1 MSGSRRR
8 GRRPGSWELRVD
20 VGYDALTGQ
29 RRQRSIVFEGTAR
42 DADKKLAELTV
53 AASRGQ
59 LPAGSHTVAQLI
71 EAGLEHAATEGLERT
86 TLRGY
91 RRVAE
96 CQILP
101 ALGSR
106 RLTKLT
112 AEDLDAF
119 YRALAKKGYSYSTI
133 HQAHIVLRR
142 VLDTAVRWRWTSYNP
157 ARDARPPRVARL
169 EPVPVPLAVIPK
181 LLDGAAK
188 DHPDLAACIVL
199 ATDTG
204 ARRGELCGLRWSKVN
219 LETGKVRF
227 DRSIAEDGGVYE
239 KDTKNHQHRVVTL
252 SPPALD
258 VMKRHRAAMAE
269 RALACGVALSNDAFV
284 FSSTPDGSVHWW
296 PSNLST
302 SFRRLRQRLGLPDTV
317 KLHGLRHTQVTEL
330 LDAGVPIR
338 TVSGRVGH
346 RNPSTTTN
354 IYSHWIPESDERAAA
369 VVDARIWKQRGDVIV
384 PLVQAAKGMRRP
396 MRKT

>member
-1 MSGSRRR
+1 MPGSKRR
-8 GRRPGSWELRVD
+8 GKRPGSWELRVD
-20 VGYDALTGQ
+20 VGYDALTGK
-29 RRQRSIVFEGTAR
+29 RRQRSVMFEGTAR
-42 DADKKLAELTV
+42 EADKQLAELTV
-53 AASRGQ
+53 AASRGH

-106 RLTKLT
+106 RLTKLS

-142 VLDTAVRWRWTSYNP
+142 VLDTAVRWKWISYNA
-157 ARDARPPRVARL
+157 ARDARPPRVAQM
-169 EPVPVPLAVIPK
+169 EPVPVPLTLIPV
-181 LLDGAAK
+181 LLDGAAQS
-188 DHPDLAACIVL
+188 HPDLAACIVL
-199 ATDTG
+199 AADTG
-204 ARRGELCGLRWSKVN
+204 ARRGELCALRWSKVN

-227 DRSIAEDGGVYE
+227 DRSIGEDGGVYE

-269 RALACGVALSNDAFV
+269 RALAFGIALPDDAFV
-284 FSSTPDGSVHWW
+284 FSSVPDGAVHWW

-302 SFRRLRQRLGLPDTV
+302 SFRRLRQRLGLPDSV
-317 KLHGLRHTQVTEL
+317 RLHGLRHTQVTEL
-330 LDAGVPIR
+330 LDAGVPVR

-369 VVDARIWKQRGDVIV
+369 EVDARIWKHGTGTVV
-384 PLVQAAKGMRRP
+384 PRAHGATRTRQTA
-396 MRKT
+396 RKT